1 MPGHAFHSWLY
12 NKTRLYNKSQLFTTQ
27 TPPLCS
33 ELWEGKAGV

>member
-12 NKTRLYNKSQLFTTQ
+12 NKTQLFTTQ

-33 ELWEGKAGV
+33 ELWKGKAGV